1 MIQPRNPTLP
11 LTHHTLQKK
20 KIWFSKHFFCFRASW
35 YLSEIWGR
43 LNCSVAMNLNWNKI
57 WITGF
62 NRPKLAIECLMP
74 SSCLISQII
83 LVIIWFVGYLSTLFL
98 VKQSLRRLVTMSLNQ
113 SKPAFQVS
121 CPWDCSIIDLTLSSG
136 LVLSSVL
143 IK

>member
-20 KIWFSKHFFCFRASW
+20 KNWFSKHFFCFRASW

-43 LNCSVAMNLNWNKI
+43 LNCSLAMNLNWNKI
-57 WITGF
+57 QQAETSYRMF
-62 NRPKLAIECLMP
+62 DAIIVFDQ
-74 SSCLISQII
+74 SDHS
-83 LVIIWFVGYLSTLFL
+83 VWFVGYLSTLFL
-98 VKQSLRRLVTMSLNQ
+98 VWQSQRRLVTMSLNQ